1 MKKEQDK
8 LKKKKKQIDW
18 EERLFLVASQF
29 LSNKNESN
37 SNQIYFL
44 ENHMTRA
51 KSFIKE
57 YRKLYEAGKFDDV
70 IT

>member
-8 LKKKKKQIDW
+8 SKKKKKQIDW
-18 EERLFLVASQF
+18 EKRLFLVASQF

-44 ENHMTRA
+44 ENHLTRA

>member
-1 MKKEQDK
+1 MKGQDK
-8 LKKKKKQIDW
+8 TKKKKKQIDW

-29 LSNKNESN
+29 LSDKDESN

-51 KSFIKE
+51 KSFLRQ
-57 YRKLYEAGKFDDV
+57 YRKLYEAGEFDDV